1 MSDLVNERVHIQKT
15 LKEKLMKLTF
25 EEDLINNGFFHVL
38 PEFEIQI
45 SRFETTSR
53 PKNKLMSL
61 RFSWLLWSI
70 WLEFN

>member
-1 MSDLVNERVHIQKT
+1 
-15 LKEKLMKLTF
+15 MKLTF